1 MTYRNFI
8 CSTFQTNR
16 VLNMKTDKQLQS
28 DVIAELNWE
37 QSINASKIGVEV
49 SGGVVTLA
57 GHVDS
62 YADKWSAETAAQ
74 RVAGVKSLTVEIDVK
89 LIGLS
94 ERSDTDIAHSANN
107 ILQWTSSLTDDAIK
121 VMVEN
126 GWITL
131 TGEVD
136 WNYQRI
142 AAATALRNLTG
153 VTGLTNKVSVKP
165 TVSISAL
172 RSDIETALKRQALKD
187 VSKIGVEINGSEV
200 ILSGTVHS
208 WSERNMVRQSAWNT
222 PGVFKVIDNI
232 TFAS

>member
-1 MTYRNFI
+1 
-8 CSTFQTNR
+8 
-16 VLNMKTDKQLQS
+16 MKTDKQLQS

-37 QSINASKIGVEV
+37 QSIDATKIGVEV
-49 SGGVVTLA
+49 SEGVVTLT

-62 YADKWSAETAAQ
+62 YSDKWSAEAAAQ
-74 RVAGVKSLTVEIDVK
+74 RVAGVKSLTIEMDVK

-107 ILQWTSSLTDDAIK
+107 ILQWTSSLTEDAIK

-131 TGEVD
+131 SGEVD
-136 WNYQRI
+136 WNFQRV

-153 VTGLTNKVSVKP
+153 VTGLTNKISVKP

-172 RSDIETALKRQALKD
+172 RSDIETAFKRQALKD
-187 VSKIGVEINGSEV
+187 ASKISVEINGSEV
-200 ILSGTVHS
+200 VLSGTVHS
-208 WSERNMVRQSAWNT
+208 WSERHTVRQSAWNT
-222 PGVFKVIDNI
+222 PGVFKVVDNI
-232 TFAS
+232 TFT